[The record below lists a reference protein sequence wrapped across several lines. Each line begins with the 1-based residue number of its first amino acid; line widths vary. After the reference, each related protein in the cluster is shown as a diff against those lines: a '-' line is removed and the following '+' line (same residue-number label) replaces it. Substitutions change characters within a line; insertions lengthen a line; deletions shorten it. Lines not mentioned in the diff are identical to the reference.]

1 MTAITFPTDPANDE
15 LYTAPNGCVYIWDGE
30 KWVVNSTIYTGPALE
45 NISQDRVAPMFV
57 NGVNTGI
64 TFAYDSTTNT
74 LTSTVTAGISVADFG
89 EGFSLDNADKIVTNK
104 LYSTNQTQP
113 TQHYRLE
120 VDTNGVVILPDQ
132 SIINGATLKTVPGNW
147 AGITA
152 GPASPAGKDEDS
164 WVWVDND
171 GATIAT
177 KYSTDNYQWKFN
189 NTGTLTFPDGF
200 IIDTSTFTNTT
211 MLFGAPNGEISTKNI
226 VLSTGEITNTIS
238 IPGTV
243 FDVATGAGNTD
254 PVSISGKNGVGITTG
269 ADGLAH
275 TQYHWTFGTDGTLAY
290 PNTALQRDTNTVTCA
305 GNASTVVYTAS
316 GQYQHTIRL
325 LIQVEGSEGAPE
337 GWDTQSCEMI
347 IAKSF
352 RADDV
357 AATVYGVVHTSVAPL
372 ATFTAEWNALTSR
385 VEVLCATPS
394 ANDVYVRTFATEIT
408 TAD

>member
-15 LYTAPNGCVYIWDGE
+15 LYTAPNGTIYIWDGE

-64 TFAYDSTTNT
+64 TFAYNATTNT
-74 LTSTVTAGISVADFG
+74 LTSTVTAGTSVADFG

-120 VDTNGVVILPDQ
+120 LDTNGVVILPDQ
-132 SIINGATLKTVPGNW
+132 SIINGATLKTIAGNY

-189 NTGTLTFPDGF
+189 NTGAL
-200 IIDTSTFTNTT
+200 
-211 MLFGAPNGEISTKNI
+211 
-226 VLSTGEITNTIS
+226 V
-238 IPGTV
+238 
-243 FDVATGAGNTD
+243 
-254 PVSISGKNGVGITTG
+254 
-269 ADGLAH
+269 
-275 TQYHWTFGTDGTLAY
+275 Y
-290 PNTALQRDTNTVTCA
+290 PNNALQRDTDTVTCA
-305 GNASTVVYTAS
+305 GNASTVVYTGSAEH
-316 GQYQHTIRL
+316 QTTIKL
-325 LIQVEGSEGAPE
+325 LIQVEGNVGAAVD
-337 GWDTQSCEMI
+337 WDTQSCEMI
-347 IAKSF
+347 IAKSW
-352 RADDV
+352 RANVV
-357 AATVYGVVHTSVAPL
+357 AASVYAVVHTSVAPL
-372 ATFTAEWNALTSR
+372 ATFTAEWNALTER
-385 VEVLCATPS
+385 VDVVCATPS
-394 ANDVYVRTFATEIT
+394 ANSVYVRTFATEIT

>member
-1 MTAITFPTDPANDE
+1 MTAITFPTDPANDS

-64 TFAYDSTTNT
+64 TFAYNATTNT
-74 LTSTVTAGISVADFG
+74 LTSTVTAGTSVADFG

-120 VDTNGVVILPDQ
+120 LDTNGVVILPDQ
-132 SIINGATLKTVPGNW
+132 SIINGATLKTVPGNY

-164 WVWVDND
+164 WVWVDNN

-189 NTGTLTFPDGF
+189 NTG
-200 IIDTSTFTNTT
+200 
-211 MLFGAPNGEISTKNI
+211 A
-226 VLSTGEITNTIS
+226 LS
-238 IPGTV
+238 
-243 FDVATGAGNTD
+243 
-254 PVSISGKNGVGITTG
+254 
-269 ADGLAH
+269 
-275 TQYHWTFGTDGTLAY
+275 Y
-290 PNTALQRDTNTVTCA
+290 PNNALQRDTGTVTCL
-305 GNASTVVYTAS
+305 GNASTVVYTGSAS
-316 GQYQHTIRL
+316 YQTTIKL
-325 LIQVEGSEGAPE
+325 LIQVEGNVGAAVD
-337 GWDTQSCEMI
+337 WDTQSCEMI
-347 IAKSF
+347 IAKSW
-352 RADDV
+352 RANVV
-357 AATVYGVVHTSVAPL
+357 ASSVYAVVHTSAAPL
-372 ATFTAEWNALTSR
+372 ATFSAEWNALTSR
-385 VEVLCATPS
+385 IQVLCATPS
-394 ANDVYVRTFATEIT
+394 ANSVYVRTFATEIT

>member
-45 NISQDRVAPMFV
+45 NLSQDRVAPMFV

-64 TFAYDSTTNT
+64 TFAYNSTTNT
-74 LTSTVTAGISVADFG
+74 LTSTVTAGTSVADFG

-113 TQHYRLE
+113 NQHYRLE
-120 VDTNGVVILPDQ
+120 VDTNGVVILPDG
-132 SIINGATLKTVPGNW
+132 SIINGATLKTIAGNY

-189 NTGTLTFPDGF
+189 NTGAL
-200 IIDTSTFTNTT
+200 
-211 MLFGAPNGEISTKNI
+211 
-226 VLSTGEITNTIS
+226 V
-238 IPGTV
+238 
-243 FDVATGAGNTD
+243 
-254 PVSISGKNGVGITTG
+254 
-269 ADGLAH
+269 
-275 TQYHWTFGTDGTLAY
+275 Y
-290 PNTALQRDTNTVTCA
+290 PNNALQRDTATVTCA
-305 GNASTVVYTAS
+305 GNASTVVYTS
-316 GQYQHTIRL
+316 LSNQQHTIKL
-325 LIQVEGSEGAPE
+325 LIQVEGNVGAAVD
-337 GWDTQSCEMI
+337 WDTQACEMI
-347 IAKSF
+347 VIKKF
-352 RADDV
+352 NGPTV
-357 AATVYGVVHTSVAPL
+357 AASVYGVVHTSTAPL

-385 VEVLCATPS
+385 VQVLCDTPG
-394 ANDVYVRTFATEIT
+394 ANSVYVRTFATEIY